1 MIDVKDNVN
10 EILRINLEHYLNAR
24 NLKQADLARGLG
36 VSEATISK
44 WLSGKSS
51 PRMKKIDDICKI
63 LDVKREDLLYEHDF
77 VEEEPIAASNLYTAT
92 IREFPLLGTIAAGQP
107 IFAEETVPVPISGA
121 VGIDAD
127 FCLKV
132 QGDSMINAKINNGDI
147 VFIRKQSM
155 VEDGEIAAV
164 LISELY
170 GDTATLKRVYYDKEE
185 NKIQLIAE
193 NPKYPP
199 LSYSGE
205 RLNDIR
211 ILGKAVAL
219 QTPL

>member
-1 MIDVKDNVN
+1 MIDAKDNVN
-10 EILRINLEHYLNAR
+10 EIHRVNLEHYLNVR

-63 LDVKREDLLYEHDF
+63 LGVKREDLLYEHDF
-77 VEEEPIAASNLYTAT
+77 AEEEPISASNLYTAT

-107 IFAEETVPVPISGA
+107 IFAEETIPVPVSGA

-132 QGDSMINAKINNGDI
+132 QGDSMINAKINDGDI

-170 GDTATLKRVYYDKEE
+170 GDTATLKRVYYDKIE

>member
-1 MIDVKDNVN
+1 MIDAKDNVN
-10 EILRINLEHYLNAR
+10 EILRVNLEHYLNVR

-63 LDVKREDLLYEHDF
+63 LGVKREDLLYEHDF
-77 VEEEPIAASNLYTAT
+77 AEEEPISASNLYTAT
-92 IREFPLLGTIAAGQP
+92 VKDFPLLGTIAAGQP
-107 IFAEETVPVPISGA
+107 IFAEETVPVLVSGA
-121 VGIDAD
+121 AGIDAD
-127 FCLKV
+127 FCLKI
-132 QGDSMINAKINNGDI
+132 QGDSMTPKIKDGDI
-147 VFIRKQSM
+147 VFIRKQSL

-164 LISELY
+164 LITELY

>member
-1 MIDVKDNVN
+1 MIDAKDNVN
-10 EILRINLEHYLNAR
+10 EILRVNLEHYLNVR

-63 LDVKREDLLYEHDF
+63 LGVKREDLLYEHDF
-77 VEEEPIAASNLYTAT
+77 AEEEPISASNLYTAT
-92 IREFPLLGTIAAGQP
+92 VKDFPLLGTIAAGQP
-107 IFAEETVPVPISGA
+107 IFAEETVPVLVSGA
-121 VGIDAD
+121 AGIDAD
-127 FCLKV
+127 FCLKI
-132 QGDSMINAKINNGDI
+132 QGDSMTPKIKDGDI

-164 LISELY
+164 LITELY

>member
-1 MIDVKDNVN
+1 MIDAKDNVN
-10 EILRINLEHYLNAR
+10 EILRVNLEHYLNVR

-63 LDVKREDLLYEHDF
+63 LGVKREDLLYEHDF
-77 VEEEPIAASNLYTAT
+77 AEEEPISASNLYTAT
-92 IREFPLLGTIAAGQP
+92 VKDFPLLGTIAAGQP
-107 IFAEETVPVPISGA
+107 IFAEETVPVLVSGA
-121 VGIDAD
+121 AGIDAD
-127 FCLKV
+127 FCLKI
-132 QGDSMINAKINNGDI
+132 QGDSMTPKIKDGDI

-164 LISELY
+164 LITELY

-205 RLNDIR
+205 QLNDIR